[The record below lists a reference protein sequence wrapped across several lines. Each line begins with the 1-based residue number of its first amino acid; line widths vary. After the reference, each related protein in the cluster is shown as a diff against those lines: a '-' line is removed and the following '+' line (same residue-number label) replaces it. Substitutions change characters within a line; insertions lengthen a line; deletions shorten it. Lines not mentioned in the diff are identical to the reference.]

1 MAAASSA
8 SENSLSSDVI
18 FGILGSELSSGVES
32 ADGSAFSVAASAD
45 TWSWDLLVLDRG
57 GVSIVVS
64 SSTMI
69 VLSVTSGTSFSA
81 RSFSRN
87 G

>member
-8 SENSLSSDVI
+8 SENSSGVI
-18 FGILGSELSSGVES
+18 FEILGSELSSGVES
-32 ADGSAFSVAASAD
+32 AVGSAFSVDASAD
-45 TWSWDLLVLDRG
+45 TWSWDLLVLERG

-64 SSTMI
+64 SSTII
-69 VLSVTSGTSFSA
+69 VLSVTSGCSCSE
-81 RSFSRN
+81 RSFSRH